1 MKEFI
6 RVVCIEIEAALKL
19 YISKVGLGLV
29 EWNLQD
35 FLERMGVGGGWIG
48 HPGCSLVWALCLQK
62 NLLPKW
68 RNYSRCWELQLA
80 FANFISSQFIPSTE
94 TPVQRQ
100 QFGEEN

>member
-1 MKEFI
+1 M
-6 RVVCIEIEAALKL
+6 VCIEIEAALKL

-29 EWNLQD
+29 EWNLPD

-48 HPGCSLVWALCLQK
+48 HPGCSHFYLNGETIADVGSFSWL
-62 NLLPKW
+62 
-68 RNYSRCWELQLA
+68 

-94 TPVQRQ
+94 TSVQCQ